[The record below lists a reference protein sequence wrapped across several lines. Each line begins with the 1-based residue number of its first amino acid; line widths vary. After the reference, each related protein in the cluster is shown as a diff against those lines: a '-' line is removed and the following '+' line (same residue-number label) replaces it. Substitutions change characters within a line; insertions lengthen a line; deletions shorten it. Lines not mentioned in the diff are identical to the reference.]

1 MEDKMLKIG
10 DFSKLSRI
18 SIRMLRHY
26 DEIGLIK
33 PDEIDPI
40 SGYRYYNES
49 QLPLA
54 NRIQALK
61 DMGFGLSAIAQI
73 LEHYD
78 DKEAMEHFLKI
89 KYEELKEQWQKT
101 NEQMKILSTVMKHLR
116 KDESAMEYNVTLKQ
130 MKERYV
136 ASLRKRIPTYDK
148 EGILW
153 QELHETLSTQN
164 VEFDNPSYACA
175 VFYDE
180 GYVEENPDVEI
191 QVDVKGLHK
200 NIGDVVFKTVPEVT
214 IASATY
220 QGSYE
225 QLTLVNQAVAKWVN
239 ENGYMYQGPSFC
251 IYHVSPAQTT
261 NPKELVT
268 EVCYPVVKQKNQ

>member
-1 MEDKMLKIG
+1 MMVYFILRLSSKITYVEDKMLKIG

-33 PDEIDPI
+33 PEEIDSI
-40 SGYRYYNES
+40 SGYRYYSES

-73 LEHYD
+73 LDHYD

-101 NEQMKILSTVMKHLR
+101 NEQMKILSTVMKQLR
-116 KDESAMEYNVTLKQ
+116 KDEAAMEYNVTLKQ

-136 ASLRKRIPTYDK
+136 ASLRKTIPT
-148 EGILW
+148 
-153 QELHETLSTQN
+153 
-164 VEFDNPSYACA
+164 
-175 VFYDE
+175 
-180 GYVEENPDVEI
+180 
-191 QVDVKGLHK
+191 
-200 NIGDVVFKTVPEVT
+200 
-214 IASATY
+214 
-220 QGSYE
+220 
-225 QLTLVNQAVAKWVN
+225 
-239 ENGYMYQGPSFC
+239 
-251 IYHVSPAQTT
+251 
-261 NPKELVT
+261 
-268 EVCYPVVKQKNQ
+268 